1 MRMFGLGAQELMLI
15 LVIALVLFGGAK
27 IPELGRSL
35 GQAIRE
41 FKRGVETP
49 DATPEPKPDA
59 GHGPDGPKS
68 A

>member
-1 MRMFGLGAQELMLI
+1 MFGLGTQELMLI

-41 FKRGVETP
+41 FKKGVETP
-49 DATPEPKPDA
+49 DPKPAPPADPA
-59 GHGPDGPKS
+59 AKDKPPSG

>member
-1 MRMFGLGAQELMLI
+1 MFGLGAQELMLI

-49 DATPEPKPDA
+49 DPTPEPKPDA

>member
-1 MRMFGLGAQELMLI
+1 MLGLGAQELMLI
-15 LVIALVLFGGAK
+15 LLIALVLFGGSK

-41 FKRGVETP
+41 FKRGVES
-49 DATPEPKPDA
+49 PDA
-59 GHGPDGPKS
+59 GPDPKPGADRGSDGPKS

>member
-1 MRMFGLGAQELMLI
+1 MFGLGTQELMLI

-41 FKRGVETP
+41 FKKGVDTP
-49 DATPEPKPDA
+49 DSKPEPPAETAAKDKPPSGA
-59 GHGPDGPKS
+59 
-68 A
+68 